1 MKTVSSASYTRSSE
15 NIVPDNAVQNKGSTE
30 RKAGALASL
39 KLKFANFKN
48 MIAGGE
54 GKKAVLNNLDKPKLM
69 TPEESREAIKN
80 IFNRDRKIANSRPS
94 PLVNNKTA
102 PSGSSKNRPEIT
114 HKLLITEPLTS
125 PKVLSSPVR
134 SQHLARPTDSPPPYS
149 LHDPLNASKDTQ
161 QTKLD
166 DEDLDAL
173 LDDLEALVKKQP
185 AETPVATVRNE
196 KITGNDEPPP
206 YSLHD
211 PLAKQEGPPPP
222 SYIPTPPTLEQLHG
236 PKPMDV
242 HTLRSAITNGLTK
255 ALQGERG
262 NLIDKEDIQKFSDN
276 LSISLGLNQ
285 GKLSFDQY
293 SAMIVMKS
301 EIDAFLLPDVKS
313 NFDKLMLSLENQ
325 LMNS

>member
-1 MKTVSSASYTRSSE
+1 MPKISTNNVSSYSHISSREEIGDDKAAGKSRSLEIKKGTLTSLKTKFANLKAKITGTESKQAVEKRLAKTQASSPITKEEMTAALKNIHEQRIATIPARKKVQSAHNKPESSASS
-15 NIVPDNAVQNKGSTE
+15 
-30 RKAGALASL
+30 GAHTINPRL
-39 KLKFANFKN
+39 KN
-48 MIAGGE
+48 
-54 GKKAVLNNLDKPKLM
+54 
-69 TPEESREAIKN
+69 
-80 IFNRDRKIANSRPS
+80 
-94 PLVNNKTA
+94 PLLFFDTAA
-102 PSGSSKNRPEIT
+102 PSDD
-114 HKLLITEPLTS
+114 
-125 PKVLSSPVR
+125 
-134 SQHLARPTDSPPPYS
+134 AAPPPYS
-149 LHDPLNASKDTQ
+149 LHDPLT
-161 QTKLD
+161 
-166 DEDLDAL
+166 
-173 LDDLEALVKKQP
+173 
-185 AETPVATVRNE
+185 
-196 KITGNDEPPP
+196 
-206 YSLHD
+206 
-211 PLAKQEGPPPP
+211 GPPSPT
-222 SYIPTPPTLEQLHG
+222 YVPTPPTPEQLHG